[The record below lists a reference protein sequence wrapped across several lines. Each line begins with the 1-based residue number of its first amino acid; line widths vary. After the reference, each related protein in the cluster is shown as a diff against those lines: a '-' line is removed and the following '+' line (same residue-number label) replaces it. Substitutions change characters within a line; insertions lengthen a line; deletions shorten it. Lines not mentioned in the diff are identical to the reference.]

1 MPLLVAEIKQIGGA
15 IKKIENWTKLVT
27 KRLAVPQPVILAN

>member
-15 IKKIENWTKLVT
+15 IEKIENWTELVT
-27 KRLAVPQPVILAN
+27 RRLAVPQPVILAN